1 MIINE
6 TFSIST
12 EKVHFQYP
20 PKKSTFSILYIDF
33 IIYDGNK
40 VKREKEVT
48 IVTELGICLR
58 RGTNKII
65 ISK

>member
-1 MIINE
+1 M
-6 TFSIST
+6 T
-12 EKVHFQYP
+12 HFQYP
-20 PKKSTFSILYIDF
+20 PKKVHFLYPPKKSTLSILYINF